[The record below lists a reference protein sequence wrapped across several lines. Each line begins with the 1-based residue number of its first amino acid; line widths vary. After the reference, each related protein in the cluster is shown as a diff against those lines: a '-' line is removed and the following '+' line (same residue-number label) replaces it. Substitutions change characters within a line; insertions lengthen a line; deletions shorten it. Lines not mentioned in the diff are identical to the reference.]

1 MDIVKRC
8 YSFEDPE
15 AVAGC
20 GRYVRREKDG
30 DKIIYILY
38 PYRKKQNMFWI
49 KAELLFMKKGK
60 VPPFLFSGFV
70 LKTKIFAAVLGP
82 HGSVEPRKSPIWIL
96 PLYFEKSR
104 ESHSFSRNPTRT
116 KVSPMTNGRFTS
128 MPLVARRAS
137 CSSSD
142 IEASLSLRFSWR

>member
-1 MDIVKRC
+1 MDNLGITLEENIIWGIVKRR
-8 YSFEDPE
+8 YGFENPE

-38 PYRKKQNMFWI
+38 PYRKKQKCFGLKQSCCFEPTRIGKTTKKPNMD
-49 KAELLFMKKGK
+49 
-60 VPPFLFSGFV
+60 
-70 LKTKIFAAVLGP
+70 
-82 HGSVEPRKSPIWIL
+82 L

-128 MPLVARRAS
+128 MPSVARRAS

>member
-1 MDIVKRC
+1 MALKTWKLWPDAADMCGGKRM
-8 YSFEDPE
+8 
-15 AVAGC
+15 GI
-20 GRYVRREKDG
+20 K
-30 DKIIYILY
+30 LY
-38 PYRKKQNMFWI
+38 PYRKKQNMFW
-49 KAELLFMKKGK
+49 MKKGK
-60 VPPFLFSGFV
+60 ATPFLFSRFV

-82 HGSVEPRKSPIWIL
+82 HGSVKPRKSPIWIL
-96 PLYFEKSR
+96 PLYFEESR

-128 MPLVARRAS
+128 MPSVARRAS